1 MTPQRRRLSLGLCV
15 LLLIRFSG
23 GIRSVLL
30 NTLQR
35 LIPRNLLGELGSE
48 GALGHAFTTGLGA
61 ALDVAFVM
69 MAAHLD
75 LELESIAFA
84 SVLMPRLLL
93 ETARLVVESIS
104 NAAFAVDLD
113 VPDDN
118 LLFLAADDLSKDR
131 ANRPTVRV
139 PQIVWLPLA
148 V

>member
-1 MTPQRRRLSLGLCV
+1 
-15 LLLIRFSG
+15 
-23 GIRSVLL
+23 
-30 NTLQR
+30 
-35 LIPRNLLGELGSE
+35 
-48 GALGHAFTTGLGA
+48 
-61 ALDVAFVM
+61 M